1 MYSAASSKE
10 KAIKKKLELCK
21 SVFIACKQYEDQS
34 IAYVAKCKTSTS
46 SLKSTLN
53 SLYQAKIKMKN
64 VNNKASAISNATA
77 KAEKRTKRNAITSA
91 VTMITTMQSF
101 VTLAQSLDTDA
112 LGTDSTLKK
121 YATDIS
127 DTNTLSLSFTSV
139 QISSATTV
147 VTQIN
152 IIIVQET

>member
-1 MYSAASSKE
+1 METVSK
-10 KAIKKKLELCK
+10 
-21 SVFIACKQYEDQS
+21 
-34 IAYVAKCKTSTS
+34 
-46 SLKSTLN
+46 
-53 SLYQAKIKMKN
+53 
-64 VNNKASAISNATA
+64 KASAISNATV
-77 KAEKRTKRNAITSA
+77 KTEKRPKRNAITSA

-147 VTQIN
+147 VTQITT
-152 IIIVQET
+152 IIVQET

>member
-1 MYSAASSKE
+1 M
-10 KAIKKKLELCK
+10 
-21 SVFIACKQYEDQS
+21 FIACKQYEDQS
-34 IAYVAKCKTSTS
+34 IAYVAKCKTSSS
-46 SLKSTLN
+46 SLKSTLS
-53 SLYQAKIKMKN
+53 SLYQAKLKMET
-64 VNNKASAISNATA
+64 VSNKASAISNATA

-91 VTMITTMQSF
+91 LTMITTMQSF

-147 VTQIN
+147 VTQIT
-152 IIIVQET
+152 IIIVQENRDDELN